1 MCFKK
6 KGKKMKVTLKNIG
19 VFKHAEYELGDF
31 TIICGKNNSGKTYA
45 TYALFGFIDY
55 LKNGFQFNINDKI
68 VENLYEKGIENID
81 IITYFKN
88 LQLIINE
95 ACIQYKQFLPFIF
108 ATNEARF
115 KDAEFLITL
124 LSNETKLYTKYHR
137 TLNFSKNDILQITKE
152 VNSEILSI
160 SFPRESKE
168 IQNSSTN
175 EIIKKEISDAIKAIV
190 FETTF
195 PNVFI
200 ASAERTGIS
209 IFEDD
214 LTGNLHNRLIKKIT
228 HSPQLNINEI
238 ISEFYSSPYP
248 LPVTRNILFNS
259 QLKEITKLSSFISN
273 EHPDIHIDFTDI
285 LGGDYI
291 VDKQKGLTFSPHKTR
306 GVKLNMGE
314 SSSSVRSLLEV
325 GFYLK
330 HIAQKG
336 DLLMIDE
343 PELNLH
349 PENQRK
355 FAKLLVRLVNIG
367 IKVFITTHSDYIIK
381 ELNTLIMFN
390 YKKESDVIKGVMK
403 KNGYKD
409 SELISQESI
418 KVFIACEELTK
429 IEGNKTR
436 VRMPTL
442 IPAKYDEFYGIEA
455 ESFDNTIDE
464 MNRIQKSIM
473 FER

>member
-1 MCFKK
+1 
-6 KGKKMKVTLKNIG
+6 MKVTLKNIG

-45 TYALFGFIDY
+45 TYALFGFIDF
-55 LKNGFQFNINDKI
+55 LKNGFQFTINDNI
-68 VENLYEKGIENID
+68 IENLYEKGTVNID
-81 IITYFKN
+81 ILKYFKD
-88 LQLIINE
+88 LQIIINE

-108 ATNEARF
+108 ATNESRF
-115 KDAEFLITL
+115 KGAEFSFTL
-124 LSNETKLYTKYHR
+124 LNNDTKLYTKYHR

-175 EIIKKEISDAIKAIV
+175 EIIKKEISDAIKILI
-190 FETTF
+190 FESTF

-214 LTGNLHNRLIKKIT
+214 ITGNLHNRLIKRIT

-273 EHPDIHIDFTDI
+273 EYPDILKDFADI

-291 VDKQKGLTFSPHKTR
+291 VDKQKGLIFSPHKAK
-306 GVKLNMGE
+306 GVKLSMGE

-349 PENQRK
+349 PDNQRK
-355 FAKLLVRLVNIG
+355 IARLLVRLINVG
-367 IKVFITTHSDYIIK
+367 IKVFVTTHSDYIIK
-381 ELNTLIMFN
+381 ELNTLIMLN
-390 YKKESDVIKGVMK
+390 YKKENDSVKNLMK
-403 KNGYKD
+403 KNNYYE
-409 SELISQESI
+409 SELISPEKI
-418 KVFIACEELTK
+418 KVYIACEELTK
-429 IEGNKTR
+429 IDGNSKKIKI
-436 VRMPTL
+436 PTL
-442 IPAKYDEFYGIEA
+442 KPAVIDEFYGIEA
-455 ESFDNTIDE
+455 ESFDMTIEE
-464 MNRIQKSIM
+464 MNKIQKSII
-473 FER
+473 FEG

>member
-1 MCFKK
+1 
-6 KGKKMKVTLKNIG
+6 MKVTLKNIG
-19 VFKHAEYELGDF
+19 VFKQAEYELGDF

-45 TYALFGFIDY
+45 TYTLFGFFDF
-55 LKNGFQFNINDKI
+55 LKNGFQFYIDDKI

-81 IITYFKN
+81 IVKYFKD
-88 LQLIINE
+88 LQIIINK

-108 ATNEARF
+108 ATNESRF
-115 KDAEFLITL
+115 KDADFLITL
-124 LSNETKLYTKYHR
+124 LNHETKYNTKYHR
-137 TLNFSKNDILQITKE
+137 TLTFSKNDILQITKE
-152 VNSEILSI
+152 VNSEMLSI

-175 EIIKKEISDAIKAIV
+175 EIIKKEISDAIKTIV

-228 HSPQLNINEI
+228 NSPQLNINEI
-238 ISEFYSSPYP
+238 ISEFYNSPYP
-248 LPVTRNILFNS
+248 LAVTRNILFNS
-259 QLKEITKLSSFISN
+259 QLKDIIKLSSYISN
-273 EHPDIHIDFTDI
+273 EHSEILNDFTDI
-285 LGGDYI
+285 LGGDYR
-291 VDKQKGLTFSPHKTR
+291 VDNKEGLKFVPKKSKGL
-306 GVKLNMGE
+306 KLNMGE
-314 SSSSVRSLLEV
+314 SSSSVRSLLDI
-325 GFYLK
+325 GFYIK

-336 DLLMIDE
+336 DLLIIDE

-355 FAKLLVRLVNIG
+355 IARLLVRLVNVG

-390 YKKESDVIKGVMK
+390 YKKGSDVIKELMN
-403 KNGYKD
+403 KNGYLD
-409 SELISQESI
+409 SELINHNRM
-418 KVFIACEELTK
+418 KVFIAKDVPTK
-429 IEGNKTR
+429 IDGKANK
-436 VRMPTL
+436 VKLPNL
-442 IPAKYDEFYGIEA
+442 VPAKYDEFYGIEA
-455 ESFDNTIDE
+455 ESFDDTIDE
-464 MNRIQKSIM
+464 MNKLQKAII
-473 FER
+473 FDREII